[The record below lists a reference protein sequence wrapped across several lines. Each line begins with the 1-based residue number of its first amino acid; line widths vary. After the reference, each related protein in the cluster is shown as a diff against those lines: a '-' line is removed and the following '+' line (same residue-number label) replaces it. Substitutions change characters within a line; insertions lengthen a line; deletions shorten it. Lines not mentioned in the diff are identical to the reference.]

1 VLPPKGFYS
10 YDMRRLFLSMMIGC
24 CLCSS
29 FSATKISRDEILLKG
44 LFGRLYKAPSDSAR
58 SILNDSICHQFNATL
73 SNDSSFQYAFDSLA
87 YLGKIYSTDH
97 KLRIYSWNYISDTG
111 DYRFFTYF
119 QFSTKQL
126 IQLVQNRPCYL
137 PDEEKIIT
145 ANNWYGALYY
155 NAIPINRDNQT
166 QYILL
171 GWSHLSESENFKIID
186 VLSLKDSTIT
196 FGAPIFN
203 TESRFRM
210 AMPYSSAHSLALQY
224 DAKRSLFIFNHL
236 HEEGNKD
243 KKIPDESF
251 SGYQLVNNKLVYKEE
266 VTFDHKEENQPRTK
280 VEYGL
285 EPNK

>member
-1 VLPPKGFYS
+1 
-10 YDMRRLFLSMMIGC
+10 MIFGS
-24 CLCSS
+24 CLCTS

-44 LFGRLYKAPSDSAR
+44 LFGRLYKATSDSAR
-58 SILNDSICHQFNATL
+58 SILNDSICHQFSATL
-73 SNDSSFQYAFDSLA
+73 RNDSSFQYAFDSLV

-97 KLRIYSWNYISDTG
+97 QLRIYSWNYISDTG
-111 DYRFFTYF
+111 DYRFFSYF
-119 QFSTKQL
+119 QFATKKL

-137 PDEEKIIT
+137 PDENRIIT

-155 NAIPINRDNQT
+155 NAIPINNNNQV

-186 VLSLKDSTIT
+186 VLSVKDSTIE
-196 FGAPIFN
+196 FGAPIF
-203 TESRFRM
+203 TADSRNKLRV

-224 DAKRSLFIFNHL
+224 DSKRSLFIFNHL
-236 HEEGNKD
+236 HEEGNKNNR
-243 KKIPDESF
+243 ISDETF
-251 SGYQLVNNKLVYKEE
+251 SGYQLANGKLIYKDD
-266 VTFDHKEENQPRTK
+266 VTFDHNEENQPRTK

>member
-1 VLPPKGFYS
+1 
-10 YDMRRLFLSMMIGC
+10 MIFGC
-24 CLCSS
+24 CLCTS

-44 LFGRLYKAPSDSAR
+44 LFGRLYKAPSDSVR
-58 SILNDSICHQFNATL
+58 SILNDSICHQFSTTL
-73 SNDSSFQYAFDSLA
+73 RNDSSFQYAFDSLA

-97 KLRIYSWNYISDTG
+97 KLRIYSWNYISDAG
-111 DYRFFTYF
+111 DYRFFSYF
-119 QFSTKQL
+119 QFATKQL

-137 PDEEKIIT
+137 PDENRIIT

-155 NAIPINRDNQT
+155 NAIPINRGNQT

-186 VLSLKDSTIT
+186 VLSVKDSTIE
-196 FGAPIFN
+196 FGTPIFTADSKN
-203 TESRFRM
+203 KLRVTL
-210 AMPYSSAHSLALQY
+210 PYSSAHSLALQY

-236 HEEGNKD
+236 HEEGNKSNR
-243 KKIPDESF
+243 ISDESF
-251 SGYQLVNNKLVYKEE
+251 SGYQLVSDKLIYKDD
-266 VTFDHKEENQPRTK
+266 VTFDHNEENQPRTK